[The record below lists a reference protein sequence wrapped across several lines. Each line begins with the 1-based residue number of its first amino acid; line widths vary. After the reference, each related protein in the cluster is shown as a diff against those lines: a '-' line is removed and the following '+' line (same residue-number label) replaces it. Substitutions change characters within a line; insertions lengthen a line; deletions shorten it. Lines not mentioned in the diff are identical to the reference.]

1 MIYFVGIGAA
11 IGSILRYL
19 ITVDIKKYSK
29 TAWPTA
35 TLFINLL
42 GAFLLGVLY
51 GLNIA
56 KAQYVI
62 IGVGLIGGFTTFST
76 MNTEIIGLSESGKI
90 KYAWLYAMISYTMGL
105 VLVEMGFILGKLLVF

>member
-90 KYAWLYAMISYTMGL
+90 KYAWLYAMISYFIGILLAL
-105 VLVEMGFILGKLLVF
+105 VGILIGQLI